1 MYHLLSFGDRCEA
14 QISPEKQEKFKFF
27 FPLELS
33 KFPTSTSF
41 HLTTHT
47 TGNNTPALATS
58 TATFVKS
65 RLSSRRGGGE
75 SRIRIVSQEK
85 QQYNDSHYGSNRIN
99 HRQRN
104 LRQRAQRTV
113 LTVSVYWTTLHL
125 GRRLLLRFTRRFHFA
140 HLARDERAVWRRVIF
155 RCTWT
160 NVVKIEKLPPPLR
173 LFGDQ

>member
-1 MYHLLSFGDRCEA
+1 MHHLLSVGDRCEA
-14 QISPEKQEKFKFF
+14 QKSPEKQEKFHFF

-47 TGNNTPALATS
+47 IGNNTPALATG

-65 RLSSRRGGGE
+65 RLSSRGEGGE

-99 HRQRN
+99 HQQRN
-104 LRQRAQRTV
+104 LRRVNRIGV
-113 LTVSVYWTTLHL
+113 LKNVTPWVPPAPQIHTEVPLCAPRPGWKGSVEACY
-125 GRRLLLRFTRRFHFA
+125 F
-140 HLARDERAVWRRVIF
+140 
-155 RCTWT
+155 
-160 NVVKIEKLPPPLR
+160 
-173 LFGDQ
+173 